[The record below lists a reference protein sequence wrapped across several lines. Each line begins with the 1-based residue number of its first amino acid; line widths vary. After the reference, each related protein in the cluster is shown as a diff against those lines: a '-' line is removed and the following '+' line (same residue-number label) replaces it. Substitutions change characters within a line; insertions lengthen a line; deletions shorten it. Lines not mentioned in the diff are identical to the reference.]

1 MPNIVQ
7 VAAEGMAAP
16 LTRRRLLAGLATA
29 GAAGATVALVAP
41 TTPEAP
47 AESVQRH
54 WLAFCAAI
62 ERIAP
67 ADCRLVIHGLHQ
79 QGKETPY
86 VTIRALR
93 TVDEEIRPG
102 RFLPVDRDVGEWR
115 CTAKGLHA
123 EDWS

>member
-1 MPNIVQ
+1 MT
-7 VAAEGMAAP
+7 AA

-29 GAAGATVALVAP
+29 GAAGATVALAADAAA
-41 TTPEAP
+41 TPEAP

-62 ERIAP
+62 EGIAP
-67 ADCRLVIHGLHQ
+67 GDCRLVIHGLHQ
-79 QGKETPY
+79 QGKKTPY

-115 CTAKGLHA
+115 CTASGMVVL
-123 EDWS
+123 S